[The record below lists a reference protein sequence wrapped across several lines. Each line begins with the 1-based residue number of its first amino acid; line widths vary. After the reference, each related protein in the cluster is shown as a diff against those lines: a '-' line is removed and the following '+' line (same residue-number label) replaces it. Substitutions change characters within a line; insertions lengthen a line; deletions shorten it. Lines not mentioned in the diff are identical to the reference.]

1 MTDAATTANR
11 AYRRHRFGP
20 VELRLGPDSTDAVG
34 PSGIVVRI
42 GAAVTSFP
50 LGDRL
55 LGTGVPVEVGGVPAA
70 HLRQPGRGRHR
81 HDRRVI
87 VEPIVGSPL
96 PVGLFLRL
104 RWWRRPTLETSA
116 EGLVGD
122 RFWPVSPHRP
132 STAPEVDETT
142 FLLYAAAAPVVK
154 ASLGSAVAVGPPV
167 TDD

>member
-1 MTDAATTANR
+1 MTDAATTVNR

-20 VELRLGPDSTDAVG
+20 VELHLRPDSTDAVG

-70 HLRQPGRGRHR
+70 HLRQPERGRR
-81 HDRRVI
+81 RRDRCVI

-96 PVGLFLRL
+96 PPGLFFRL

-116 EGLVGD
+116 EGLVAR
-122 RFWPVSPHRP
+122 RFWPMSPHRP
-132 STAPEVDETT
+132 STAPEVVETV
-142 FLLYAAAAPVVK
+142 FLLYAAGAPVVK

-167 TDD
+167 AHD